1 MYPALR
7 GVTLVGFRAID
18 PREEVGVPRKG
29 YPPEFRRKVLD
40 LVEAG
45 RPVREV
51 GRDLG
56 ISDQTIYTWRK
67 QDLIDKG
74 QLPGVT
80 TTEQAELLAARKRI
94 RELETELSVTK
105 RAIELVREV
114 VREVVPP
121 KGGSKRSRCW
131 RAKVC
136 RSRSPAGCWRCQ
148 SRATSPGEAGRPRR
162 DRCGT
167 HG

>member
-1 MYPALR
+1 M
-7 GVTLVGFRAID
+7 
-18 PREEVGVPRKG
+18 PRKG

-51 GRDLG
+51 ARDLG

-67 QDLIDKG
+67 QDPIDKG

-94 RELETELSVTK
+94 QELETELAVTK
-105 RAIELVREV
+105 RAIEL

-121 KGGSKRSRCW
+121 KGGSKRSR
-131 RAKVC
+131 
-136 RSRSPAGCWRCQ
+136 
-148 SRATSPGEAGRPRR
+148 
-162 DRCGT
+162 
-167 HG
+167 